1 MDGHEKRGGD
11 NGVGDGLSAGDV
23 GQRSFPWSVLGVGQA
38 AALWSHKSEPSR
50 ARKRDS
56 AVEFHVRLTLR
67 SSSGDLSVEAGR
79 GLSFVPQEP

>member
-11 NGVGDGLSAGDV
+11 NGDGDGLSAGDL
-23 GQRSFPWSVLGVGQA
+23 GQRSFSWSVPGVGQA

-67 SSSGDLSVEAGR
+67 SSSGGLSAEAGR
-79 GLSFVPQEP
+79 GMSFVPQEP